1 MGSSWSKSK
10 LCKFSC
16 YTVALGGILMYYLLS
31 LLPILLQIFI
41 NICVSPNYNFA
52 LFVIHF
58 VWILFGLPIYLLF
71 VNLHYCKIKKIK
83 YLISYI
89 NMPLILILI
98 IGVGLI
104 FHKINYG
111 KFLGDV
117 PIIIYLMEFII
128 PILIILIG
136 ISIHKTLFK
145 SS

>member
-1 MGSSWSKSK
+1 
-10 LCKFSC
+10 
-16 YTVALGGILMYYLLS
+16 MYYLLS
-31 LLPILLQIFI
+31 LLPILFQIFI

-136 ISIHKTLFK
+136 FLCFYLIEI
-145 SS
+145 

>member
-1 MGSSWSKSK
+1 
-10 LCKFSC
+10 
-16 YTVALGGILMYYLLS
+16 MYYLLS

-98 IGVGLI
+98 IFYVLI
-104 FHKINYG
+104 FQLK
-111 KFLGDV
+111 
-117 PIIIYLMEFII
+117 
-128 PILIILIG
+128 
-136 ISIHKTLFK
+136 
-145 SS
+145 

>member
-98 IGVGLI
+98 THRYYNKRNSRFL
-104 FHKINYG
+104 YYY
-111 KFLGDV
+111 KFCIR
-117 PIIIYLMEFII
+117 IIRKM
-128 PILIILIG
+128 
-136 ISIHKTLFK
+136 S
-145 SS
+145 